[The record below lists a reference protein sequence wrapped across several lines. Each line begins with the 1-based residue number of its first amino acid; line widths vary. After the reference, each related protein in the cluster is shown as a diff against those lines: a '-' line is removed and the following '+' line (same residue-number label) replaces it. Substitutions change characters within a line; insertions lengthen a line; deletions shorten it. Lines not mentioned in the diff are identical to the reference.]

1 MKSRPVLANEFFTII
16 FNGLFKCILLL
27 SWMGACTGQALAAAD
42 AKMKWNF
49 QNIEIKALLQSLAEI
64 GQHNLIVA
72 DGVTGHVSLHLRD
85 MTWREALQVVVSA
98 KGLVMTDKAGV
109 LWISA
114 PVVTS
119 ENLQT
124 LAIPLKYAK
133 ALDIAQ
139 RLQLASVGA
148 SSGPSGGSASGASGG
163 ASGGASAGAVSHR
176 WMSAKGT
183 VMAEPRTNQL
193 FFLDTP
199 AYLKQLQMVIQQ
211 LDVPVRQVLIEAK
224 IVEAEEQFG
233 KSLGARLGGAY
244 AASFAAPL
252 SASARPVN
260 VAVGAQGLPSA
271 GGVQPGYL
279 LNLPAGSAGQ
289 ALYAPPSFAVSLFN
303 AGANQFLNLEIS
315 AMEADGKGRVVAS
328 PRVITADQTKA
339 LIEQGTELPYQVSN
353 GTGAASISFRKA
365 NLKLEVTPQI
375 TPEGAV
381 VLELDI
387 AKDSVGQI
395 TTAGFA
401 INTKHVKT
409 QVLVDNG
416 GTVVIGG
423 ILEAADKDDVAK
435 VPGLGQ
441 LPGLGWLFKSQ
452 QLTQRKTE
460 MLIFVTPR
468 VLADA
473 VPSAASNTLGGS
485 TLP

>member
-98 KGLVMTDKAGV
+98 KGLVITDKAGV
-109 LWISA
+109 LWISS

-148 SSGPSGGSASGASGG
+148 ASGAS
-163 ASGGASAGAVSHR
+163 AGASAGAVSHR

-381 VLELDI
+381 VLELDN
-387 AKDSVGQI
+387 AKDIVGQI

-473 VPSAASNTLGGS
+473 VPVAASNTLGGS
-485 TLP
+485 IVP

>member
-1 MKSRPVLANEFFTII
+1 MSPGTQFFKRVVW
-16 FNGLFKCILLL
+16 LCL
-27 SWMGACTGQALAAAD
+27 SFACMASALASSE
-42 AKMKWNF
+42 AKLKWNF

-64 GQHNLIVA
+64 GQQNLIVA
-72 DGVTGHVSLHLRD
+72 DGVVGQVSLHLRD
-85 MTWREALQVVVSA
+85 MTWREALQVVVSS

-109 LWISA
+109 LWISSPA
-114 PVVTS
+114 VTA

-124 LAIPLKYAK
+124 LAVPLKYAK

-139 RLQLASVGA
+139 RLQAASA
-148 SSGPSGGSASGASGG
+148 GG
-163 ASGGASAGAVSHR
+163 AAAAGAVSHR

-199 AYLKQLQMVIQQ
+199 AYLKQLQAVIQQ

-233 KSLGARLGGAY
+233 KSLGTRLGGAY
-244 AASFAAPL
+244 AASFAPPF
-252 SASARPVN
+252 SASGRPVN
-260 VAVGAQGLPSA
+260 VALGAQGLPTT
-271 GGVQPGYL
+271 GGVQPGYMV
-279 LNLPAGSAGQ
+279 NLPAGPAGQ
-289 ALYAPPSFAVSLFN
+289 ALYAPPTFAVSLFN

-353 GTGAASISFRKA
+353 GNGAASISFRKA

-395 TTAGFA
+395 TTAGYA

-485 TLP
+485 TFP

>member
-1 MKSRPVLANEFFTII
+1 MRSAALFFKRFVL
-16 FNGLFKCILLL
+16 LCL
-27 SWMGACTGQALAAAD
+27 SFACMVSALASSE
-42 AKMKWNF
+42 AKLKWNF

-72 DGVTGHVSLHLRD
+72 DGVVGQVSLHLRD
-85 MTWREALQVVVSA
+85 MTWREALQVVVSS

-109 LWISA
+109 LWISSPA
-114 PVVTS
+114 LTA

-124 LAIPLKYAK
+124 LAVPLKYAK

-139 RLQLASVGA
+139 RLQAASA
-148 SSGPSGGSASGASGG
+148 GG
-163 ASGGASAGAVSHR
+163 AGGGGAAGAVSHR

-199 AYLKQLQMVIQQ
+199 AYLKQLQAVIQQ

-233 KSLGARLGGAY
+233 KSLGTRLGGAY
-244 AASFAAPL
+244 AASFAPPF
-252 SASARPVN
+252 SSSGRPVN
-260 VAVGAQGLPSA
+260 VALGAQGLPTT
-271 GGVQPGYL
+271 GGVQPGYMV
-279 LNLPAGSAGQ
+279 NLPAGPAGQ
-289 ALYAPPSFAVSLFN
+289 ALYAPPTFAVSLFN

-353 GTGAASISFRKA
+353 GNGAASISFRKA

-395 TTAGFA
+395 TTAGYA

-485 TLP
+485 TFP

>member
-1 MKSRPVLANEFFTII
+1 MTSLPVVSNKFFTII
-16 FNGLFKCILLL
+16 FKGLFKSLLLL
-27 SWMGACTGQALAAAD
+27 SLTSACMGQALAPLD

-109 LWISA
+109 LWISSPTFTA
-114 PVVTS
+114 

-133 ALDIAQ
+133 AVDIAQ
-139 RLQLASVGA
+139 RLQV
-148 SSGPSGGSASGASGG
+148 
-163 ASGGASAGAVSHR
+163 ASAGATSGAVSHR

-244 AASFAAPL
+244 AASFAAPF
-252 SASARPVN
+252 SSSARPVN
-260 VAVGAQGLPSA
+260 VAVGAQGLPAA
-271 GGVQPGYL
+271 GGIQPGYL

-353 GTGAASISFRKA
+353 GNGAASISFRKA

-401 INTKHVKT
+401 INTKHVRT

-452 QLTQRKTE
+452 QSTQRKTE

-473 VPSAASNTLGGS
+473 APLAASNTLGAS
-485 TLP
+485 TFP

>member
-1 MKSRPVLANEFFTII
+1 MKSRPVLANEFFSII
-16 FNGLFKCILLL
+16 FNGVFKCILLL
-27 SWMGACTGQALAAAD
+27 GWMGLCTGQALAAAD

-148 SSGPSGGSASGASGG
+148 ASGSSGGSASG

-473 VPSAASNTLGGS
+473 VPVAASNTLGAS
-485 TLP
+485 IVP

>member
-1 MKSRPVLANEFFTII
+1 MRPAALFFIRVVW
-16 FNGLFKCILLL
+16 LCL
-27 SWMGACTGQALAAAD
+27 SFACMASALASSE
-42 AKMKWNF
+42 AKLKWNF

-72 DGVTGHVSLHLRD
+72 DGVVGQVSLHLRD
-85 MTWREALQVVVSA
+85 MTWREALQVVVSS

-109 LWISA
+109 LWISSPA
-114 PVVTS
+114 VTA

-124 LAIPLKYAK
+124 LAVPLKYAK

-139 RLQLASVGA
+139 RLQAASA
-148 SSGPSGGSASGASGG
+148 GG
-163 ASGGASAGAVSHR
+163 AGVGGNAAGAVSHR

-199 AYLKQLQMVIQQ
+199 AYLKQLQAVIQQ

-233 KSLGARLGGAY
+233 KSLGTRLGGVY
-244 AASFAAPL
+244 AASFAPPF
-252 SASARPVN
+252 SASGRSVN
-260 VAVGAQGLPSA
+260 VALGAQGLPA
-271 GGVQPGYL
+271 TGGVQPGYMV
-279 LNLPAGSAGQ
+279 NLPAGPAGQ
-289 ALYAPPSFAVSLFN
+289 ALYAPATFAVSLFN

-353 GTGAASISFRKA
+353 GNGAASISFRKA

-395 TTAGFA
+395 TTAGYA

-423 ILEAADKDDVAK
+423 ILEAADKADVAK

-485 TLP
+485 TFP

>member
-1 MKSRPVLANEFFTII
+1 MRPTALFFKRLVL
-16 FNGLFKCILLL
+16 LCL
-27 SWMGACTGQALAAAD
+27 SFACMASALASSE
-42 AKMKWNF
+42 AKLKWNF

-72 DGVTGHVSLHLRD
+72 DGVVGQVSLHLRD
-85 MTWREALQVVVSA
+85 MTWREALQVVVSS

-109 LWISA
+109 LWISSPA
-114 PVVTS
+114 VTV

-124 LAIPLKYAK
+124 LAVPLKYAK

-139 RLQLASVGA
+139 RLQAASA
-148 SSGPSGGSASGASGG
+148 GG
-163 ASGGASAGAVSHR
+163 AGGGGAAGAVSHR

-199 AYLKQLQMVIQQ
+199 AYLKQLQAVIQQ

-233 KSLGARLGGAY
+233 KSLGTRLGGAY
-244 AASFAAPL
+244 AASFAPPF
-252 SASARPVN
+252 SSSGRPVN
-260 VAVGAQGLPSA
+260 VALGAQGLPTT
-271 GGVQPGYL
+271 GGVQPGYMV
-279 LNLPAGSAGQ
+279 NLPAGPAGQ
-289 ALYAPPSFAVSLFN
+289 ALYAAPTFAVSLFN

-353 GTGAASISFRKA
+353 GNGAASISFRKA

-395 TTAGFA
+395 TTAGYA

-485 TLP
+485 TFP